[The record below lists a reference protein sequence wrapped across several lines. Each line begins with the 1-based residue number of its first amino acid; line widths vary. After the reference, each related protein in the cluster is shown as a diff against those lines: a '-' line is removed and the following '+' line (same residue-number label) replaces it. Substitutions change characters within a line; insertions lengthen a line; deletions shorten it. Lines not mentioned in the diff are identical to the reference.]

1 MLVNVG
7 PESFIE
13 RVDGKYVDKTG
24 LLAKLN
30 QFIKDCE

>member
-13 RVDGKYVDKTG
+13 RVDGKYVDKV
-24 LLAKLN
+24 
-30 QFIKDCE
+30 KDEFKNDKKDDIF